1 VSPLAAFLYYPS
13 LALSPLKILPICPQK
28 CCEVASRKEMDNI
41 ENQNRRSRNIRKPES
56 LTIGP
61 ILILN
66 AGLAGSGLAETPKPS
81 QRFL

>member
-1 VSPLAAFLYYPS
+1 
-13 LALSPLKILPICPQK
+13 
-28 CCEVASRKEMDNI
+28 MDNI